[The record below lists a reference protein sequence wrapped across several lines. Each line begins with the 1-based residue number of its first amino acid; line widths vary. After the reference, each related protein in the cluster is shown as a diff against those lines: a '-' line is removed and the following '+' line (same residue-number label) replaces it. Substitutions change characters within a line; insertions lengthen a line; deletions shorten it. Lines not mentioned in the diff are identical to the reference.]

1 MVRAMNDLDLPVII
15 VMLKHAN
22 IELVFYKNM
31 FLMKNL
37 YKRKLAYV
45 IDCVI
50 AYAAVMLFIIWA
62 ILSQFRDQLGIT
74 GDFRVSIHLQ
84 ISVFLTITIPV
95 WTYIAMMD
103 SKASRGTWG
112 KRICRIRVFRET
124 WNRQVLFENIP

>member
-1 MVRAMNDLDLPVII
+1 
-15 VMLKHAN
+15 
-22 IELVFYKNM
+22 
-31 FLMKNL
+31 MKNL

-50 AYAAVMLFIIWA
+50 AYAAVMLFIQWA

-74 GDFRVSIHLQ
+74 GDFRVSTHLQ
-84 ISVFLTITIPV
+84 ISVFLTISIPV